1 MSFRLYNV
9 QHTIVI
15 VDAKHI
21 KNWMHAS
28 NFSAVHWAIETPVA
42 KACVGEGWEIR
53 EIKQLLPKM
62 SEQLS
67 DECFFFFPFSVFVSF
82 WFRFGL
88 ILFVGENVL
97 QNIDKKR
104 CDEMIMEIC
113 LHVEAMGA
121 VFQKYLKIYDPL
133 TSLVMPRKEKK
144 HVMSSFGG
152 LNSPGWFDSRVHLEP
167 LKQQTRVLMQ
177 NFAWQIHYLQI
188 WELPKQVKLIFFVST
203 KSSGGFCLETSV
215 FFLLWIPISPKPD
228 PTETI
233 RRFCSNFQGR
243 TAARCQMEIG

>member
-9 QHTIVI
+9 QHTIVG
-15 VDAKHI
+15 AKHI

-67 DECFFFFPFSVFVSF
+67 DECFFFPFSVFVSF
-82 WFRFGL
+82 WFDYVRGR
-88 ILFVGENVL
+88 ESL

-144 HVMSSFGG
+144 HVMWSFGG
-152 LNSPGWFDSRVHLEP
+152 GLIWQQGSFGAPEATNQSFDAEFCMTNSLSANLRVA
-167 LKQQTRVLMQ
+167 KTS
-177 NFAWQIHYLQI
+177 QILATCKI
-188 WELPKQVKLIFFVST
+188 EF
-203 KSSGGFCLETSV
+203 FCLNKV
-215 FFLLWIPISPKPD
+215 
-228 PTETI
+228 
-233 RRFCSNFQGR
+233 
-243 TAARCQMEIG
+243 